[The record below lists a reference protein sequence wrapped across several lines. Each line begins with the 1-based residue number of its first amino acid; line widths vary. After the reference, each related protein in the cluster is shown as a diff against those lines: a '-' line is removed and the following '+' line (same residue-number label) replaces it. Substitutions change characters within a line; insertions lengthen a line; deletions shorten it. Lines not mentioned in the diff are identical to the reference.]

1 MLTRLIRGISFLAVT
16 AVALFQYATWHHL
29 SPDFGRRVRLGDSS
43 YIELMQGLFDSIGT
57 GTRIAIFLSLFS
69 TLASTALL
77 FGRHR
82 SAAFV
87 TGTATILVLAT
98 AVVATTYNASVNAR
112 MMAWSLQDRPADL
125 ESVRAQWEWGHGLT
139 AGFAVLSMLL
149 LVAALQL
156 SPILGHRATSSPGS

>member
-29 SPDFGRRVRLGDSS
+29 SPDFGPRVRLGVSS

-57 GTRIAIFLSLFS
+57 GTRIAIFVALFS
-69 TLASTALL
+69 TLTSTALL
-77 FGRHR
+77 LRRSR

-87 TGTATILVLAT
+87 TGAAAVLVAAT

-112 MMAWSLQDRPADL
+112 IMAWSMQDPRADL
-125 ESVRAQWEWGHGLT
+125 DSVRAQWEWGHGLT
-139 AGFAVLSMLL
+139 AGFVVLSMLL

-156 SPILGHRATSSPGS
+156 SPIVSSKATSSPGS